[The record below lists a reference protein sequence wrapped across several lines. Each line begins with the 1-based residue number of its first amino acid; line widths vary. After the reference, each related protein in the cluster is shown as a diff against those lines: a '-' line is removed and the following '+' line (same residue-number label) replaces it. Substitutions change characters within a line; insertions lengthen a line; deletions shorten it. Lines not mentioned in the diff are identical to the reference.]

1 MHFDADLQ
9 NKLLVNMKRKKQ
21 KKTERIFGFSDEETF
36 RMTLFQI
43 MCIYDERTKK
53 ELVIVDKFPE
63 VK

>member
-21 KKTERIFGFSDEETF
+21 KKTERIFGFSEEDSF
-36 RMTLFQI
+36 RKVLYQI

-53 ELVIVDKFPE
+53 ELIIEDKFPE